1 MFCHSSRC
9 PVALPQP
16 LWLLRQSVQLVSGC
30 FGRLLSGFVVVRL
43 LRALSDRRLSGRHRN
58 MSAVSVHLCTALFSH
73 LSSQQSISIS
83 PSLSACLPPFSR
95 LFGCNSCRR
104 RRFPTVFPAV
114 SPSSGPFGRLLAFP
128 ALQPSLSFWKFPSYR
143 RSVGCFCSV
152 AAAVVTFRSLCS
164 HHCPLSV
171 PSSHFCLSD

>member
-83 PSLSACLPPFSR
+83 PSLSACLPLFSR
-95 LFGCNSCRR
+95 LSGCNSCCRR
-104 RRFPTVFPAV
+104 HFPTVFPVV
-114 SPSSGPFGRLLAFP
+114 SPSSGC
-128 ALQPSLSFWKFPSYR
+128 
-143 RSVGCFCSV
+143 SVGCFCSV
-152 AAAVVTFRSLCS
+152 AAALVTFRPLCS